1 MGKIDYTKDLEGKQF
16 GYLKVLHM
24 DTERTR
30 QGKRKWI
37 CKCLACG
44 KIVSIPRTQLINGD
58 AKSCGCK
65 QYEPKEKNKINLIGK
80 KIGYLKVLEKVSG
93 NGVSTIWKCQ
103 CERCGNITNIVQ
115 SALLSGRVK
124 SCGCY
129 GRDRASREIKEN
141 MGLKDGTNVSKLK
154 SNKLFLTNTTGI
166 RGVSYNKAYGKYY
179 SYIGFKGKLYGL
191 GFYAKKEE
199 AEEVRKRAEKELY
212 GTFLDWYAEN
222 FPEQWKRMQKKNSSG
237 E

>member
-30 QGKRKWI
+30 QGKRKWV
-37 CKCLACG
+37 CECLACG

-58 AKSCGCK
+58 AKSCGC
-65 QYEPKEKNKINLIGK
+65 
-80 KIGYLKVLEKVSG
+80 
-93 NGVSTIWKCQ
+93 
-103 CERCGNITNIVQ
+103 
-115 SALLSGRVK
+115 
-124 SCGCY
+124 Y

-141 MGLKDGTNVSKLK
+141 MGIKDGTNVSKLK
-154 SNKLFLTNTTGI
+154 SNKLFSTNTTGI

-199 AEEVRKRAEKELY
+199 AEEVRKRAEKEQLWRIIRGLFRHNY
-212 GTFLDWYAEN
+212 VALLVTL
-222 FPEQWKRMQKKNSSG
+222 Q
-237 E
+237 

>member
-1 MGKIDYTKDLEGKQF
+1 MEKIDYTKDLEGKQF
-16 GYLKVLHM
+16 GRLKVLHM

-30 QGKRKWI
+30 QGKRKWV
-37 CKCLACG
+37 CECLACG

-103 CERCGNITNIVQ
+103 
-115 SALLSGRVK
+115 
-124 SCGCY
+124 Y
-129 GRDRASREIKEN
+129 
-141 MGLKDGTNVSKLK
+141 
-154 SNKLFLTNTTGI
+154 
-166 RGVSYNKAYGKYY
+166 KAYGKYY

-199 AEEVRKRAEKELY
+199 AEEVRKKAEKELY
-212 GTFLDWYAEN
+212 GTFLNWYAEN
-222 FPEQWKRMQKKNSSG
+222 FPEQWKRMQKK